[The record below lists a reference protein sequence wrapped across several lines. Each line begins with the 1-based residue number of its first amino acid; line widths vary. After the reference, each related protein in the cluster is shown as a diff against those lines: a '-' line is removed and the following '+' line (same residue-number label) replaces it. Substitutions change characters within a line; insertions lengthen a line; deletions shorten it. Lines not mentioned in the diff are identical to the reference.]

1 MKNIVILLL
10 KMVGMLT
17 YTQASRLLG
26 TRLFLKEKVP
36 AGAVLGDY

>member
-1 MKNIVILLL
+1 MKNIGNLLL
-10 KMVGMLT
+10 KIAGILT

-26 TRLFLKEKVP
+26 KILFLKEKVP